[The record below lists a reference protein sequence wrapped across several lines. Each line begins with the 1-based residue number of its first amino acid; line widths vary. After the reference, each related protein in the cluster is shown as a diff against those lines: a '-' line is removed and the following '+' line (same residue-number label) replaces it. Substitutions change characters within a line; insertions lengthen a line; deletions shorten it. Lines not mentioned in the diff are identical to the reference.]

1 MATIQSNR
9 ELSVTCALGPDVL
22 LLRRMRGSEGLSAL
36 SEYTLELYSERA
48 DLQLDD
54 LLATPATVTVDLPRG
69 GERHFNGFITRFALT
84 GRQGRFLTYQ
94 ATLRPWLWFLT
105 RSSDCR
111 VFQEQSVLDIIKAV
125 FAPYAIADFDMSG
138 LSGSYRPVPY
148 CVQYRETDFNF
159 VSRLMER
166 EGIYYYFKSV
176 AGRHTMVLADSYA
189 AHQPAPGYASLLFM
203 PALDHAMRESEV
215 VYEWSMGG
223 EIESGV
229 QSLQDFDFEKPSAN
243 LLVKSSAARGYA
255 QSRHE
260 MFDYPGNYTE
270 RADGEAYAR
279 TRLDARHTSYQRV
292 QAATRARGLFPGGL
306 FRLTEHPR
314 SDQNRDYLIVG
325 AQYALSSDR
334 YEPTAPAEP
343 EPVLTC
349 AFAAIPKQA
358 EFRPPGVARK
368 PVVQGPQT
376 AIVVGKAGEEIW
388 TDKYGRIKVQFH
400 WDRQGQEDETSSC
413 WVRVAQGWAG
423 KRWGAMFLPR
433 MGQEVIVSFLEGDP
447 DRPLVTGSV
456 YNADNMPPYP
466 LPAQA
471 TRSTIKSNSSIGGGG
486 YNELSFEDKKGAEQF
501 YVHAE
506 RDLEQRVRRDALAW
520 IGGDLHRKVIKD
532 SYEQVGGDRHL
543 KVGGDR
549 REDAGGS
556 ASHEAA
562 MNMVVKGG
570 LKSALYAGE
579 TVHIKAGMNVV
590 IEAGANITLK
600 AGAAFLSIGP
610 AVIVGSTMP
619 LPMPS
624 ASTVVNAAVL
634 AATVPPL
641 APPVAP
647 QEADDGKK

>member
-1 MATIQSNR
+1 MATTQSHR
-9 ELSVTCALGPDVL
+9 EISVSCALGPDVL
-22 LLRRMRGSEGLSAL
+22 LLRRMRASEALSAL
-36 SEYTLELYSERA
+36 SEYELDLYSERA
-48 DLQLDD
+48 DLKIDD
-54 LLATPATVTVDLPRG
+54 LLATPVSVAVDLPRG
-69 GERHFNGFITRFALT
+69 GQRYFHGFITRFVVTA
-84 GRQGRFLTYQ
+84 RQGRYATYR
-94 ATLRPWLWFLT
+94 ATVRPWLWFLT
-105 RSSDCR
+105 RASDCR
-111 VFQEQSVLDIIKAV
+111 IFQEQNVVDIVKAV
-125 FAPYAIADFDMSG
+125 FAPYAVADFDTSG
-138 LSGSYRPVPY
+138 LSASYQPYPY
-148 CVQYRETDFNF
+148 CVQYRETDFDF
-159 VSRLMER
+159 VSRLLER
-166 EGIYYYFKSV
+166 EGIYYFFKSE
-176 AGRHTMVLADSYA
+176 AGRHVMVLADSHA
-189 AHQPAPGYASLLFM
+189 AHVPAPGYATVRYM
-203 PALDHAMRESEV
+203 PAEDRAMRESEV
-215 VYEWSMGG
+215 IYEWSVGG
-223 EIESGV
+223 QVEPGA
-229 QSLQDFDFEKPSAN
+229 QALQDFDFEKPSAS
-243 LLVKSSAARGYA
+243 LLVKSTVARAYG

-260 MFDYPGNYTE
+260 LFDYPGNYTE
-270 RADGEAYAR
+270 RGAGESYAR
-279 TRLDARHTSYQRV
+279 HRIEARHASYQRI
-292 QAATRARGLFPGGL
+292 QGATRARGLFPGAL
-306 FRLTEHPR
+306 FTLSEHPR
-314 SDQNRDYLIVG
+314 GDQNASVLVCA
-325 AQYALSSDR
+325 AQYTLSSDS
-334 YEPTAPAEP
+334 YEPVRVADP

-349 AFAAIPKQA
+349 TFEAMPAQQD
-358 EFRPPGVARK
+358 FRPEAVTRK

-400 WDRQGQEDETSSC
+400 WDRLGHEDETSSC

-486 YNELSFEDKKGAEQF
+486 YNELRFEDKKGAEQF

-520 IGGDLHRKVIKD
+520 IGGDRHVMAVKD
-532 SYEQVGGDRHL
+532 SFEQIGGDRHL

-549 REDAGGS
+549 REKAGGS

-562 MNMVVKGG
+562 MNMVLKGG

-610 AVIVGSTMP
+610 AVIVGSTIP

-647 QEADDGKK
+647 QEADDGKN